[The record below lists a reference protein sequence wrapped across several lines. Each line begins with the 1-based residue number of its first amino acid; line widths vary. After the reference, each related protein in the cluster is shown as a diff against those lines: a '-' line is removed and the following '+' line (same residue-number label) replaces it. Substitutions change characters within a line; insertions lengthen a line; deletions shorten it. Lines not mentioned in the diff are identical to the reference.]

1 MLQIGTAVAVVAIT
15 ALQLANVDNWKDLW
29 NSKLCKASADPTN
42 SSVCTYIYAVGA
54 VSIALTIII
63 GLMQVGSVGLVWMS
77 ESEGLVGAAATATLP
92 RGACQ
97 AGAISHALQLP
108 GSSQNAGAG
117 CLVAALQPSQLTGLH
132 RSCPRVTGFQHC
144 QPGTALYASTG
155 WHVLVQA
162 SKCLESSVCTCSD
175 VQGR

>member
-63 GLMQVGSVGLVWMS
+63 GLMQVGSVGWC
-77 ESEGLVGAAATATLP
+77 G
-92 RGACQ
+92 
-97 AGAISHALQLP
+97 
-108 GSSQNAGAG
+108 
-117 CLVAALQPSQLTGLH
+117 
-132 RSCPRVTGFQHC
+132 
-144 QPGTALYASTG
+144 
-155 WHVLVQA
+155 
-162 SKCLESSVCTCSD
+162 
-175 VQGR
+175 

>member
-1 MLQIGTAVAVVAIT
+1 MAVVAIT

-132 RSCPRVTGFQHC
+132 RSCPRVTGSLTL
-144 QPGTALYASTG
+144 PA
-155 WHVLVQA
+155 WHRTVRFDRLA
-162 SKCLESSVCTCSD
+162 CTCTGQQ
-175 VQGR
+175 VPGKQCMYLF

>member
-1 MLQIGTAVAVVAIT
+1 MAVVAIT

-63 GLMQVGSVGLVWMS
+63 GLMQVGSVGLVWMI

-108 GSSQNAGAG
+108 GRCLVAALEGAG

-132 RSCPRVTGFQHC
+132 RSCPRVTGSLTL
-144 QPGTALYASTG
+144 PA
-155 WHVLVQA
+155 WHRTVRFDRLA
-162 SKCLESSVCTCSD
+162 CTCTCQQ
-175 VQGR
+175 VPGMQCMYLF